1 MKTIFV
7 TGTAGFIASNFINYI
22 VKKYPDYFFVSID
35 KIDYCSDI
43 KNIDVLKEKNHKFY
57 KGNLL
62 NNELMETI
70 FNDYDF
76 NIIIHFAAQ
85 SHVDNSFENA
95 FIFIDDNIKATVNLL
110 EYSKR
115 LNNLEKFIH
124 VSTDEVYGEISL
136 TDEHCTIE
144 TKLNPTNPYSASKAA
159 AEYFVL
165 SYNKSYNIPVI
176 ITRGNNVYGP
186 RQFPDKLIPKTINK
200 ILNNE
205 KMTIHGNGNN
215 MRSFLYVEDVAK
227 AFEIIM
233 EKGIIGH
240 IYNIGTD
247 FEICNLDVIKKIVE
261 ILKPGEDFNNYI
273 EYVKDRPWN
282 DLRYGVNCNDLKNL
296 GWEEGY
302 NFNKGLKETID
313 WYKNNKQ

>member
-1 MKTIFV
+1 MKTILV
-7 TGTAGFIASNFINYI
+7 TGTAGFIGSNFINYV
-22 VKKYPDYFFVSID
+22 VKKYSDYFFVSID

-43 KNIDVLKEKNHKFY
+43 KNINVLNEKNHKFY

-62 NNELMETI
+62 NNELMNNI
-70 FNDYDF
+70 FDEFDF

-95 FIFIDDNIKATVNLL
+95 FIFIEDNVKATVNLL
-110 EYSKR
+110 EYSKKCK
-115 LNNLEKFIH
+115 NLEKFIH

-136 TDEHCTIE
+136 NGEHCTIE
-144 TKLNPTNPYSASKAA
+144 TRLNPTNPYSASKAS

-165 SYNKSYNIPVI
+165 SYQKSYNIPVI

-186 RQFPDKLIPKTINK
+186 RQFPDKLIPKTINR

-205 KMTIHGNGNN
+205 KMTLHGNGKNL
-215 MRSFLYVEDVAK
+215 RSFLYVKDVAK

-233 EKGIIGH
+233 EKGEIGH

-247 FEICNLDVIKKIVE
+247 FEICNIDVIKKIIQ
-261 ILKPGEDFNNYI
+261 ILKPEEDFNKYI

-282 DLRYGVNCNDLKNL
+282 DLRYGVNCDDLKKL
-296 GWEEGY
+296 GWKEEY
-302 NFNKGLKETID
+302 DFENGLMETIK
-313 WYKNNKQ
+313 WYKNM